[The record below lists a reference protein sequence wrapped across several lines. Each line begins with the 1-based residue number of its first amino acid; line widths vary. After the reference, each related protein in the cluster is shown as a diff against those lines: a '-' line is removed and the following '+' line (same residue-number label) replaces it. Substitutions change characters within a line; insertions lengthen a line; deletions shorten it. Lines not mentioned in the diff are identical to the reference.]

1 MGYSNYETDFYGWT
15 QEQAALLKMGRLSE
29 LDMVNIVEELEAM
42 GRREKR
48 ELQSRLIV
56 LLVHLLKYQYQSER
70 RSRSWENTI
79 KTQRLDFEDVLSE
92 NPSVKSKMADIFT
105 RAYRLARQ
113 HATDETGLSLSV
125 FPVNCPWTY
134 EQVTDE
140 HFFPD

>member
-1 MGYSNYETDFYGWT
+1 MINYEHDFYGWT
-15 QEQAALLKMGRLSE
+15 QEQATLLKAGRLSD
-29 LDMVNIVEELEAM
+29 LDTVNILEEIEAM

-92 NPSVKSKMADIFT
+92 NPSVKPKMDSIFSN
-105 RAYRLARQ
+105 AYRLARQ
-113 HATDETGLSLSV
+113 HATDETGLPLSA
-125 FPVNCPWTY
+125 FPASCPWTY
-134 EQVTDE
+134 EQVTDDC
-140 HFFPD
+140 FYPG

>member
-1 MGYSNYETDFYGWT
+1 MGHINYETDFYGWT
-15 QEQAALLKMGRLSE
+15 QEQATLLKMGRLSE

>member
-1 MGYSNYETDFYGWT
+1 MSHVDYETDFYGWT

-29 LDMVNIVEELEAM
+29 LDTVNILEELEAM

-48 ELQSRLIV
+48 ELQSRLVV
-56 LLVHLLKYQYQSER
+56 LLVHLLKYQYQPER
-70 RSRSWENTI
+70 RSKSWENTI

-92 NPSVKSKMADIFT
+92 NPSMKSKVEDIFA

-113 HATDETGLSLSV
+113 HATDETGLSLNV
-125 FPVNCPWTY
+125 FPVNCPWVY

-140 HFFPD
+140 RFFPD